1 MLARPRPLLKH
12 PRRVHELSL
21 IYTLAA
27 AFAAAWVCGLVTQRL
42 GLSPIVGYL
51 IAGVLIGPHT
61 PGFTGD
67 VEIAKQLSEV
77 GVILLMFGV
86 GIHFHL
92 KDLLAVRNV
101 AIPGAFGQ
109 VALATMLAILVAG
122 AFGWSFKSGL
132 VLGLALSVASTV
144 VLIRVLTDSRMMDT
158 VHGHVAVGWLIVED
172 VLTVVVLILIPV
184 LASTPSDALNL
195 GDFLWLS
202 LIALGKLL
210 LMSAVMLW
218 GGAKLLPWVMV
229 QVTRLRS
236 RELFTLTVLV
246 MAITVAA
253 LTYLLFGAS
262 MALGAF
268 LGGML
273 IGQSPLSK
281 QAAADILPMRDAFA
295 VLFFTAVGMLFEP
308 AFLLREPLL
317 VLSCL
322 GIVLIGKPLAALLL
336 VAIIG
341 YPVRTGL
348 VVALGLAQVGEFTF
362 IVSSLAQS
370 NGLLDADGHNVLVAC
385 AILSITVNPMLFR
398 SIDKVERAIGS
409 IPWLWRILNWRA
421 DKRVE
426 GFNLRVEAAQVR
438 LGVRRALILGYGSAG
453 AAVDDTLRSRGF
465 ETIVVDLD
473 LSKVQQVTAQG
484 RLGIYGDATNVAV
497 YREELADASHLVFTL
512 PEMGNRLQLVA
523 EAKAA
528 NPTLKIFVR
537 ARHAR
542 ERQELEQLGVTGI
555 CFEEAEA
562 AVSLGR
568 LILESEGVER
578 EAIRRQTTR
587 IRQIYHR
594 DHPR

>member
-1 MLARPRPLLKH
+1 MQD
-12 PRRVHELSL
+12 LSL

-202 LIALGKLL
+202 FIALGKLL

-421 DKRVE
+421 DQRVE

>member
-1 MLARPRPLLKH
+1 
-12 PRRVHELSL
+12 VHELSL

-61 PGFTGD
+61 PGVTGD
-67 VEIAKQLSEV
+67 VAIAQQLSEV

-172 VLTVVVLILIPV
+172 VLTVVVLVLIPV

-195 GDFLWLS
+195 GDFAWLS

-362 IVSSLAQS
+362 IVSSLAQA

-398 SIDKVERAIGS
+398 SIDKVERALSS

-497 YREELADASHLVFTL
+497 YRDELADASHLVFTL

>member
-497 YREELADASHLVFTL
+497 YRDELADASHLVFTL

>member
-1 MLARPRPLLKH
+1 M
-12 PRRVHELSL
+12 HELSL

>member
-1 MLARPRPLLKH
+1 M
-12 PRRVHELSL
+12 HELSL

-61 PGFTGD
+61 PGVTGD
-67 VEIAKQLSEV
+67 VAIAQQLSEV

-172 VLTVVVLILIPV
+172 VLTVVVLVLIPV

-195 GDFLWLS
+195 GDFAWLS

-362 IVSSLAQS
+362 IVSSLAQA

-398 SIDKVERAIGS
+398 SIDKVERALSS

-497 YREELADASHLVFTL
+497 YRDELADASHLVFTL

>member
-1 MLARPRPLLKH
+1 M
-12 PRRVHELSL
+12 HELSL

-202 LIALGKLL
+202 LIALGKLF

-398 SIDKVERAIGS
+398 SIDKVERVIGS

-473 LSKVQQVTAQG
+473 LSKVQQVTTQG

-497 YREELADASHLVFTL
+497 YRDELADASHLVFTL

>member
-398 SIDKVERAIGS
+398 SIDKVERVIGS

>member
-1 MLARPRPLLKH
+1 
-12 PRRVHELSL
+12 
-21 IYTLAA
+21 
-27 AFAAAWVCGLVTQRL
+27 
-42 GLSPIVGYL
+42 
-51 IAGVLIGPHT
+51 
-61 PGFTGD
+61 
-67 VEIAKQLSEV
+67 
-77 GVILLMFGV
+77 
-86 GIHFHL
+86 
-92 KDLLAVRNV
+92 
-101 AIPGAFGQ
+101 
-109 VALATMLAILVAG
+109 
-122 AFGWSFKSGL
+122 
-132 VLGLALSVASTV
+132 
-144 VLIRVLTDSRMMDT
+144 
-158 VHGHVAVGWLIVED
+158 
-172 VLTVVVLILIPV
+172 
-184 LASTPSDALNL
+184 
-195 GDFLWLS
+195 
-202 LIALGKLL
+202 
-210 LMSAVMLW
+210 
-218 GGAKLLPWVMV
+218 
-229 QVTRLRS
+229 
-236 RELFTLTVLV
+236 
-246 MAITVAA
+246 
-253 LTYLLFGAS
+253 
-262 MALGAF
+262 
-268 LGGML
+268 
-273 IGQSPLSK
+273 
-281 QAAADILPMRDAFA
+281 MRDAFA

-362 IVSSLAQS
+362 IVSSLAQA

-398 SIDKVERAIGS
+398 SIDKVERALSS

-421 DKRVE
+421 DQRVQ

-438 LGVRRALILGYGSAG
+438 EGVRRALILGYGSAG

-484 RLGIYGDATNVAV
+484 RLGIYGDATNVDV
-497 YREELADASHLVFTL
+497 YRDELADASHLVFTL

-523 EAKAA
+523 AAKAA
-528 NPTLKIFVR
+528 NPALKIFVR

-578 EAIRRQTTR
+578 DAIRRQTTR

>member
-12 PRRVHELSL
+12 PRRVQDLSL

-202 LIALGKLL
+202 FIALGKLL

-421 DKRVE
+421 DQRVE

>member
-1 MLARPRPLLKH
+1 LRLAAFPQPF
-12 PRRVHELSL
+12 PSVHDLTL

-27 AFAAAWVCGLVTQRL
+27 AFAAAWLCGLVTQRI

-51 IAGVLIGPHT
+51 LAGVLIGPHT
-61 PGFTGD
+61 PGINGD
-67 VEIAKQLSEV
+67 VAVAQQLSEV

-101 AIPGAFGQ
+101 ALPGAFGQ
-109 VALATMLAILVAG
+109 VALATLLAIAVAG
-122 AFGWSFKSGL
+122 AFGWPLKSGL

-144 VLIRVLTDSRMMDT
+144 VLVRVLTDNRMMDT

-172 VLTVVVLILIPV
+172 VLTVVVLILIPA
-184 LASTPSDALNL
+184 LASAPGNTLDF
-195 GDFLWLS
+195 GDFTWLAV
-202 LIALGKLL
+202 LALGKLL

-281 QAAADILPMRDAFA
+281 QAASDILPMRDAFA
-295 VLFFTAVGMLFEP
+295 VLFFTAVGMLFDP

-317 VLSCL
+317 VLACL
-322 GIVLIGKPLAALLL
+322 AIVLVGKPLAALLL
-336 VAIIG
+336 VALIG
-341 YPVRTGL
+341 YPARTGL

-362 IVSSLAQS
+362 IVSSLAQQH
-370 NGLLDADGHNVLVAC
+370 GLLDSRGHNVLVAC

-398 SIDKVERAIGS
+398 SIDRVEAWLRT
-409 IPWLWRILNWRA
+409 IPWLWRLLNWRA
-421 DKRVE
+421 DQRVE
-426 GFNLRVEAAQVR
+426 GFNLRVEAAQAR
-438 LGVRRALILGYGSAG
+438 EGVRRAVILGYGSAG
-453 AAVDDTLRSRGF
+453 AAVDDTLRARGF
-465 ETIVVDLD
+465 ETLVVDLD
-473 LSKVQQVTAQG
+473 LSKVQEITRQG
-484 RLGIYGDATNVAV
+484 RLAIYGDAANPAV
-497 YREELADASHLVFTL
+497 YREELEGASHLVLTL
-512 PEMGNRLQLVA
+512 PDIGNRLQVA
-523 EAKAA
+523 AAAKAA
-528 NPTLKIFVR
+528 NPSLKVFVR
-537 ARHAR
+537 AAHAR
-542 ERQELEQLGVTGI
+542 ERQELEQLGVAGI

-568 LILESEGVER
+568 LILESEGVNR
-578 EAIRRQTTR
+578 DAIRRQTTR

>member
-1 MLARPRPLLKH
+1 
-12 PRRVHELSL
+12 VHELSL

-398 SIDKVERAIGS
+398 SIDKVERVIGS

>member
-1 MLARPRPLLKH
+1 MHL
-12 PRRVHELSL
+12 RVHDLSL

-27 AFAAAWVCGLVTQRL
+27 AFAAAWLCGLVTQRL

-51 IAGVLIGPHT
+51 LAGVLIGPHT
-61 PGFTGD
+61 PGFSGD
-67 VEIAKQLSEV
+67 VAIAQQLSEV

-101 AIPGAFGQ
+101 ALPGALGQ
-109 VALATMLAILVAG
+109 VAFATLLGVVVAG
-122 AFGWSFKSGL
+122 AFGWPLKSGL

-144 VLIRVLTDSRMMDT
+144 VLVRVLTDSRMMDT

-172 VLTVVVLILIPV
+172 VLTVAVLILIPT
-184 LASTPSDALNL
+184 LASAPGDTVAL
-195 GDFLWLS
+195 GDFAWLA
-202 LIALGKLL
+202 LLALGKLL

-218 GGAKLLPWVMV
+218 GGARLLPWVMV

-246 MAITVAA
+246 MAVTVAA
-253 LTYLLFGAS
+253 ATYLLFGAS

-273 IGQSPLSK
+273 VGQSALSK

-295 VLFFTAVGMLFEP
+295 VLFFTAVGMLFDP
-308 AFLLREPLL
+308 GFLLREPLL

-322 GIVLIGKPLAALLL
+322 GIVLVGKPLAALLL
-336 VAIIG
+336 VALIG
-341 YPVRTGL
+341 YPARTGL

-362 IVSSLAQS
+362 IVSSLAQAH
-370 NGLLDADGHNVLVAC
+370 GLLDGDGHNVLVAC
-385 AILSITVNPMLFR
+385 AILSITLNPLLFR
-398 SIDKVERAIGS
+398 SIDRVEGWLRAA
-409 IPWLWRILNWRA
+409 PWLWRALNWRA
-421 DKRVE
+421 DQRVE
-426 GFNLRVEAAQVR
+426 GFQSRVDAARGEPVR
-438 LGVRRALILGYGSAG
+438 PRAVILGYGSAG
-453 AAVDDTLRSRGF
+453 AAVDDTLRARGF
-465 ETIVVDLD
+465 ETLVVDLD
-473 LSKVQQVTAQG
+473 LSKVQEISAQG
-484 RLGIYGDATNVAV
+484 RLAIYGDAANPAV
-497 YREELADASHLVFTL
+497 YRDELAGATHLVFTL
-512 PEMGNRLQLVA
+512 PEMGDRLRLVA
-523 EAKAA
+523 DAKAA
-528 NPTLKIFVR
+528 NPALKVFVR

-542 ERQELEQLGVTGI
+542 ERQELEQLGVAGI

-562 AVSLGR
+562 AVTLGR
-568 LILESEGVER
+568 LILEAEGVNR
-578 EAIRRQTTR
+578 DAIRRQTTR

>member
-1 MLARPRPLLKH
+1 
-12 PRRVHELSL
+12 VHDLTL

-27 AFAAAWVCGLVTQRL
+27 AFAAAWVCGLVTQRF

-51 IAGVLIGPHT
+51 LAGVLIGPHT

-67 VEIAKQLSEV
+67 VAIAQQLSEV

-101 AIPGAFGQ
+101 ALPGAFGQ
-109 VALATMLAILVAG
+109 VALATLLAIAVAG
-122 AFGWSFKSGL
+122 AFGWPLKSGL

-144 VLIRVLTDSRMMDT
+144 VLVRVLSDNRMLDT

-172 VLTVVVLILIPV
+172 ILTVVVLILIPA
-184 LASTPSDALNL
+184 LASAPGDSLDV
-195 GDFLWLS
+195 GDFTWLAV
-202 LIALGKLL
+202 LALGKLL
-210 LMSAVMLW
+210 LMSGVMLW

-253 LTYLLFGAS
+253 VTYLLFGAS

-281 QAAADILPMRDAFA
+281 QAASDIVPMRDAFA
-295 VLFFTAVGMLFEP
+295 VLFFTAVGMLFDP
-308 AFLLREPLL
+308 SFLLREPLL
-317 VLSCL
+317 VLACL
-322 GIVLIGKPLAALLL
+322 AIVLVGKPLAALLL
-336 VAIIG
+336 VALAG
-341 YPVRTGL
+341 YPARTGL
-348 VVALGLAQVGEFTF
+348 VVALGLAQVGEFSF
-362 IVSSLAQS
+362 IVSSLAQQHR
-370 NGLLDADGHNVLVAC
+370 LLDGAGHNVLVAC
-385 AILSITVNPMLFR
+385 AILSITLNPMLFR
-398 SIDKVERAIGS
+398 SIDKVEAGLRS
-409 IPWLWRILNWRA
+409 VPWLWRLLNWRA
-421 DKRVE
+421 DQRVE
-426 GFNLRVEAAQVR
+426 GFNLRVEAAQIR
-438 LGVRRALILGYGSAG
+438 PGAPRAVILGYGSAG
-453 AAVDDTLRSRGF
+453 AAVDDTLRGRGF
-465 ETIVVDLD
+465 ETLVVDLD
-473 LSKVQQVTAQG
+473 LTKVQEISRQG
-484 RLGIYGDATNVAV
+484 RLAIYGDVTNPAV
-497 YREELADASHLVFTL
+497 YRDELEGASHLVVTL

-523 EAKAA
+523 AAKAA
-528 NPTLKIFVR
+528 NPAIRVYVR

-542 ERQELEQLGVTGI
+542 ERQELEQLGVAGI

-568 LILESEGVER
+568 LILEGEGVDR
-578 EAIRRQTTR
+578 DAIRRQTTR

-594 DHPR
+594 EHPR